1 VGTAYVCAL
10 IFGQYL
16 HLKYNFTIFSCKNL
30 KDWMKFFS
38 SLTQKLEHVLAMKPV
53 TSDINQKA
61 YVSQKGKN
69 LT

>member
-1 VGTAYVCAL
+1 
-10 IFGQYL
+10 
-16 HLKYNFTIFSCKNL
+16 
-30 KDWMKFFS
+30 MKFFS
-38 SLTQKLEHVLAMKPV
+38 PLTQKLEHVLAMKPV